1 MNLGSPDSTSVKD
14 VRKYLNEFLMDGKV
28 IDIPYAL
35 RTILVKGI
43 VVPFRAPKSAEAYS
57 TIWTDKGSPLIQ
69 NTKDLQQAVQA
80 KINDPVFIAMRYG
93 NPSPKFTYDQIMEH
107 HPDVEEVILF
117 PLYPHFA
124 MSSYETAVDYM
135 KEIHEKYQ
143 YKFSLATIKPYYNN
157 PSYIEALAES
167 MKPHLSQEY
176 DKILFSYHGIPARH
190 VRKSDT
196 TGCHCLKVND
206 CCNVPSKA
214 HETCY
219 RHQVFTT
226 TKLVTEKLQIPNNKF
241 ELSFQSRLGSG
252 WLQPFTDIR
261 LKELPKEGVKKLL
274 IICPAFV
281 SDCLETL
288 EEIEERGKE
297 IFIEAGGE
305 SYHMIPCMNTNP
317 SWVNTIVKFIS
328 EYADGKKEMILI

>member
-1 MNLGSPDSTSVKD
+1 
-14 VRKYLNEFLMDGKV
+14 
-28 IDIPYAL
+28 
-35 RTILVKGI
+35 
-43 VVPFRAPKSAEAYS
+43 
-57 TIWTDKGSPLIQ
+57 
-69 NTKDLQQAVQA
+69 
-80 KINDPVFIAMRYG
+80 
-93 NPSPKFTYDQIMEH
+93 
-107 HPDVEEVILF
+107 
-117 PLYPHFA
+117 
-124 MSSYETAVDYM
+124 
-135 KEIHEKYQ
+135 
-143 YKFSLATIKPYYNN
+143 
-157 PSYIEALAES
+157 

-261 LKELPKEGVKKLL
+261 LKELAKEGVKKLL

-317 SWVNTIVKFIS
+317 SWVNTIVQFIS
-328 EYADGKKEMILI
+328 EYADGNKEMILI